1 MQSGTTRGA
10 VALAA
15 KLSAGENG
23 RGCDRDDMFNVTE
36 GVNSQ
41 SFQYSGQNLYNSCIP
56 KSCGNENI
64 SYPFYIVNQQDPS
77 CGYPGFKLMCL
88 NKTPVISISGD
99 NFIIQ
104 DIFYQNQSIRISAF
118 LDSNCSSIDNLHRFM
133 LTDPSEFV
141 LAHRYST
148 VTLLV
153 NSDAKVDKDCQGVH
167 NFTCERNG
175 NGEEVKWA
183 YNGQLAGLA
192 KCRNG
197 SGSLI
202 SLPYEGGMS
211 DDVVS
216 VLKRGFILNWTAD
229 NCTACENSGGR
240 CGWDDSMFL
249 CYCHDRVH
257 ANRCEIAGTHHVN
270 LKLILAT
277 AIPCGAL
284 LFLAVAVVVF
294 LLCIKPRSG
303 SSPETDLEGHSL
315 GLIVPLFSYSELED
329 ATNKFEPSRAIG
341 DGGYGTV
348 YHGKIKDGR
357 DVAIKRLYE
366 KNYRRVEQ
374 FMNEVEILTRLR
386 HQNLV
391 TLYGCTSHRSRELLL
406 VYEYIPN
413 GTVADHLYGD
423 RAKPGLLPWL
433 SRLSIAVE
441 TASAL
446 SYLHASGII
455 HRDVKSYNI
464 LLDNNFSVKV
474 ADFGLSRLLPSD
486 LTHISTAPQGTPGYL
501 DPEYHHCYQLTEKS
515 DVYSFGVVLV
525 ELISS
530 LPAVDMERHRH
541 EINLADYAMSRIQR
555 CAFSELVDPHLGY
568 DLDYKV
574 RRMTSLVA
582 ELAFQCLQP
591 EKEFRPSM
599 NEVLEALKR
608 IESTDYGALEA
619 EELNENNQVLNNA
632 ETIASPEESDEVVLL
647 KNVHHPPSPDTVI
660 NDWVSR
666 STTPNIST

>member
-1 MQSGTTRGA
+1 MSTFSIFPSLILLCFVMCFLVLPQ
-10 VALAA
+10 
-15 KLSAGENG
+15 
-23 RGCDRDDMFNVTE
+23 
-36 GVNSQ
+36 NSQ
-41 SFQYSGQNLYNSCIP
+41 SLQYSGQNLYNSCIP
-56 KSCGNENI
+56 KSCGNESI
-64 SYPFYIVNQQDPS
+64 SYPFYIVDQQDPS
-77 CGYPGFKLMCL
+77 CGYPGFKLMCP
-88 NKTPVISISGD
+88 NKTPVINIFGG

-104 DIFYQNQSIRISAF
+104 DIFYQNQSVRVSYSAF
-118 LDSNCSSIDNLHRFM
+118 LDSNCSSIDNLHNLTLSDAGEFM
-133 LTDPSEFV
+133 FADS
-141 LAHRYST
+141 YSNI
-148 VTLLV
+148 TLLV
-153 NSDAKVDKDCQGVH
+153 NCSKVGKGRQGAY
-167 NFTCERNG
+167 NFKCTRNG
-175 NGEEVKWA
+175 NGEEVRWA
-183 YNGQLAGLA
+183 AYDGQGAGFQCA
-192 KCRNG
+192 DG
-197 SGSLI
+197 SGSPI
-202 SLPYEGGMS
+202 SVPYEGGKS
-211 DDVVS
+211 ADDDVLS
-216 VLKRGFILNWTAD
+216 VLRRGIILNWTAD
-229 NCTACENSGGR
+229 NCAPCSNSGGR
-240 CGWDDSMFL
+240 CGWNDSMFL

-257 ANRCEIAGTHHVN
+257 ANSCRITGTHHVN

-277 AIPCGAL
+277 AVPCGAL
-284 LFLAVAVVVF
+284 LFLAVAVVIF
-294 LLCIKPRSG
+294 LLCVKPRSG
-303 SSPETDLEGHSL
+303 SSPETDLEEHSL
-315 GLIVPLFSYSELED
+315 GLVVPLFSYTELED

-348 YHGKIKDGR
+348 YHGKLKDGR

-386 HQNLV
+386 HRNLV

-474 ADFGLSRLLPSD
+474 ADFGLSRLLPSN

-501 DPEYHHCYQLTEKS
+501 DPEYHHCYHLTEKS

-555 CAFSELVDPHLGY
+555 CAFSELVDPHIGY
-568 DLDYKV
+568 DSDYKV
-574 RRMTSLVA
+574 RRMTASVA

-619 EELNENNQVLNNA
+619 EELNKNNQDLNSA